1 MGMRGAA
8 PKPLELVRLEGN
20 PNHQKINIET
30 PRFKPVLPPCP
41 SWLDATARKEWRR
54 IGPEL
59 ERLGLMTS
67 ADVACFASYCASYSR
82 LVLAQRALKQ
92 FAKADPNLALCF
104 RTPNGYMMPRPE
116 ISIANHAMKMVKD
129 FAIQFGFTPS
139 ARGRIQLPGQGDG
152 SDEDLD

>member
-1 MGMRGAA
+1 MGLRGAA

-30 PRFKPVLPPCP
+30 PRFKPILPPCP
-41 SWLDATARKEWRR
+41 SWLDSAARKEWRR

-67 ADVACFASYCASYSR
+67 ADVACFASYCSSYSR
-82 LVLAQRALKQ
+82 LIAAQKVLKREGMT
-92 FAKADPNLALCF
+92 FS
-104 RTPNGYMMPRPE
+104 TPNGYIMPRPE
-116 ISIANHAMKMVKD
+116 VAISNTAMKMVKD

-139 ARGRIQLPGQGDG
+139 ARGRIQLPSQGDG
-152 SDEDLD
+152 TDEDLD

>member
-1 MGMRGAA
+1 MGLRGAA

-30 PRFKPVLPPCP
+30 PRFKPILAPCP
-41 SWLDATARKEWRR
+41 SWLDSGARKEWRR

-67 ADVACFASYCASYSR
+67 ADMACFASYCSSYSR
-82 LVLAQRALKQ
+82 LMAAQKVLKRLGLT
-92 FAKADPNLALCF
+92 FE
-104 RTPNGYMMPRPE
+104 TPNGYVMPRPE
-116 ISIANHAMKMVKD
+116 VAISNAAMKMVKD

-139 ARGRIQLPGQGDG
+139 ARGRIQLPNHGDG
-152 SDEDLD
+152 TEEDLD